1 MIVGRV
7 KIDVSGIE
15 AVVSAAKKRDI
26 SLKGAKAAA
35 QMLKAA
41 ARSAAPKR
49 AGVLK
54 QAQGVKAAE
63 TRKRTR
69 CCVSPMPA

>member
-35 QMLKAA
+35 QMLKTA
-41 ARSAAPKR
+41 ARS
-49 AGVLK
+49 G
-54 QAQGVKAAE
+54 
-63 TRKRTR
+63 
-69 CCVSPMPA
+69 PAC